1 MQRRSYPDHHYISFE
16 EKESRKMKVN
26 YDKEVDAVYI
36 ELSKSKSDGVIEV
49 AEGINIDVTSD
60 GKIVGIELLDATQK
74 VSLDTLLT
82 YEIAA
87 ESAGDWMQAK
97 DKDQPSLI

>member
-1 MQRRSYPDHHYISFE
+1 
-16 EKESRKMKVN
+16 MKVN
-26 YDKEVDAVYI
+26 YDKDVDAVYI
-36 ELSKSKSDGVIEV
+36 ELSKAKPEGVIEV

-87 ESAGDWMQAK
+87 DSIADWHLR
-97 DKDQPSLI
+97 DENDQGPL

>member
-1 MQRRSYPDHHYISFE
+1 
-16 EKESRKMKVN
+16 MKVN

-36 ELSKSKSDGVIEV
+36 ELSKAKPEGVIEV

-74 VSLDTLLT
+74 VSLDSLLT
-82 YEIAA
+82 YEVAV
-87 ESAGDWMQAK
+87 ESIVDWHRR
-97 DKDQPSLI
+97 DEKDQPSL